1 MKKLTAR
8 TFALLVTLSLAVSVI
23 ALLCIRIAL
32 PYIGKS
38 RSRELLDAETKQLV
52 STLRVT
58 EKQKSE
64 PLFTDFIRET
74 GAFLFLLDGE
84 KKSVSP
90 YTFRRVSAAAVD
102 GNSYPFRF
110 SDSDE
115 DYILVTQYNSTRSD
129 ELKSAILGSIPFVA
143 VTAVLL
149 CLIGAWLFSKHTT
162 QPIIRIGKIAEKMA
176 DLDFGWYCPDMRDD
190 EIGMLSAS
198 INQMSDKLHAAMEE
212 LNLRN
217 SALTD
222 EIALEKERER
232 RHMLFFSGVS
242 HELKTP
248 IAVVIG
254 QLEGM
259 QAGIGVYK
267 DRDKYLARSAEILRS
282 LSGFIKEMLAV
293 SHMDISDETERRP
306 LNISETVM
314 TFAEE
319 YSGYAEDSSIAVS
332 ADIQKNITVY
342 GDEKLF
348 EKALRNIIGNAVSHT
363 PDGGIVR
370 VTLTNGS
377 EATLVVENSPAHI
390 SEEHLPHLF
399 EAFYRADKSSEH
411 GSGLGLYISR
421 MIFEK
426 YNIAYKIENT
436 ADGVRF
442 TVKFGNSTQ
451 KTH

>member
-1 MKKLTAR
+1 
-8 TFALLVTLSLAVSVI
+8 
-23 ALLCIRIAL
+23 
-32 PYIGKS
+32 
-38 RSRELLDAETKQLV
+38 
-52 STLRVT
+52 
-58 EKQKSE
+58 
-64 PLFTDFIRET
+64 
-74 GAFLFLLDGE
+74 
-84 KKSVSP
+84 
-90 YTFRRVSAAAVD
+90 
-102 GNSYPFRF
+102 
-110 SDSDE
+110 
-115 DYILVTQYNSTRSD
+115 
-129 ELKSAILGSIPFVA
+129 
-143 VTAVLL
+143 
-149 CLIGAWLFSKHTT
+149 
-162 QPIIRIGKIAEKMA
+162 
-176 DLDFGWYCPDMRDD
+176 
-190 EIGMLSAS
+190 
-198 INQMSDKLHAAMEE
+198 
-212 LNLRN
+212 
-217 SALTD
+217 
-222 EIALEKERER
+222 
-232 RHMLFFSGVS
+232 
-242 HELKTP
+242 
-248 IAVVIG
+248 
-254 QLEGM
+254 
-259 QAGIGVYK
+259 
-267 DRDKYLARSAEILRS
+267 
-282 LSGFIKEMLAV
+282 
-293 SHMDISDETERRP
+293 MDISDETERRP

-426 YNIAYKIENT
+426 YNIDYKIENT

>member
-8 TFALLVTLSLAVSVI
+8 TFALLMALSLAVSGI
-23 ALLCIRIAL
+23 ALLCIRISL
-32 PYIGKS
+32 PYIGKD
-38 RSRELLDAETKQLV
+38 RSLELLDAETKQLV

-58 EKQKSE
+58 EKQNSE

-74 GAFLFLLDGE
+74 GAFLFLLDRE
-84 KKSVSP
+84 QNPISP
-90 YTFRRVSAAAVD
+90 YTFERTSAAVD
-102 GNSYPFRF
+102 GDGYPFRF
-110 SDSDE
+110 SDSNE
-115 DYILVTQYNSTRSD
+115 DYILITQYNSTRSD
-129 ELKSAILGSIPFVA
+129 ELKRAILGSIPFVA
-143 VTAVLL
+143 VTAVIL
-149 CLIGAWLFSKHTT
+149 CFIGACFFSKHTT

-198 INQMSDKLHAAMEE
+198 INQMSDKLRAAMDE

-232 RHMLFFSGVS
+232 RRMLFFSGVS

-282 LSGFIKEMLAV
+282 LSGFIKEVLAV
-293 SHMDISDETERRP
+293 SHLDISDETEQRP
-306 LNISETVM
+306 LNISEAVM
-314 TFAEE
+314 ALTEE

-332 ADIQKNITVY
+332 ADIQEDVTVY

-348 EKALRNIIGNAVSHT
+348 EKALGNIIGNAVSHT
-363 PDGGIVR
+363 PDNGIVR
-370 VTLTNGS
+370 VTLTNDS
-377 EATLVVENSPAHI
+377 EATLVVENYPVHI

-442 TVKFGNSTQ
+442 TVKFENSTQ

>member
-90 YTFRRVSAAAVD
+90 YTFSRVSAAVD

-115 DYILVTQYNSTRSD
+115 DYILVTQYNSTHSD

-190 EIGMLSAS
+190 EIGMLSVS

-212 LNLRN
+212 LYLRN

-306 LNISETVM
+306 LNISEMVM

-319 YSGYAEDSSIAVS
+319 YSGYAEDGSIAVS
-332 ADIQKNITVY
+332 ADIQKDIKVY

-370 VTLTNGS
+370 VTLMNDN

>member
-8 TFALLVTLSLAVSVI
+8 TFALLMALSLAVSGI
-23 ALLCIRIAL
+23 ALLCIRISL
-32 PYIGKS
+32 PYTGKN
-38 RSRELLDAETKQLV
+38 RSPEFLDAETKQLV

-58 EKQKSE
+58 EKQQSE

-74 GAFLFLLDGE
+74 GAFLFLLDRE
-84 KKSVSP
+84 HNPISP
-90 YTFRRVSAAAVD
+90 YTFERTGAAVD
-102 GNSYPFRF
+102 GDGYPFRF

-115 DYILVTQYNSTRSD
+115 DYILITQYNSARSD
-129 ELKSAILGSIPFVA
+129 EFKRAILGSIPFVA
-143 VTAVLL
+143 VTAVVL
-149 CLIGAWLFSKHTT
+149 CFIGAWLFSKHTT
-162 QPIIRIGKIAEKMA
+162 QPIIRIGRIAEKMA
-176 DLDFGWYCPDMRDD
+176 DLDFGWYCPDIRDD

-198 INQMSDKLHAAMEE
+198 INQMSDKLRAALDE
-212 LNLRN
+212 LNTRN
-217 SALTD
+217 SVLTD

-232 RHMLFFSGVS
+232 RRMLFFSGVS

-254 QLEGM
+254 QLEGI

-267 DRDKYLARSAEILRS
+267 DKEKYLAHSADILRS
-282 LSGFIKEMLAV
+282 LSGFIKEVLAV
-293 SHMDISDETERRP
+293 SHLDISDEAERRP
-306 LNISETVM
+306 LNISEAVRYL
-314 TFAEE
+314 AEE
-319 YSGYAEDSSIAVS
+319 YSGYAEDSSITVS
-332 ADIQKNITVY
+332 ADIQEDVTVY

-348 EKALRNIIGNAVSHT
+348 EKAIGNIIGNAVSHT
-363 PDGGIVR
+363 PDNGSVR
-370 VTLTNGS
+370 VTMTNENG
-377 EATLVVENSPAHI
+377 AALVVENSPAHI

-426 YNIAYKIENT
+426 YNIDYNIENT

-442 TVKFGNSTQ
+442 TVKFENSTQ

>member
-64 PLFTDFIRET
+64 PLFTNFIRET

-90 YTFRRVSAAAVD
+90 YTFRRVSAAVD